1 MPSADSFVHRGLKI
15 AFLEAR
21 RLAWVRFPVPAL
33 AREAIVSTNRL
44 LIYTT
49 IEEGSATV
57 SSMMLFG
64 SRWYINWWL
73 LVRAAT
79 FPLTGESSFLL
90 GCSSLDRRVKLPTY
104 WSGSCASFGSGLW
117 RLIQQFSHICVTR
130 KMSGQCAI
138 RSSWRYSRTPRVY
151 IIIRCILRTGSTS
164 RGLCGTKTPTR
175 TINSDGHTS
184 YFIYCAYQ

>member
-1 MPSADSFVHRGLKI
+1 MGSFSSPCSSQRSHCIDQPATYIYYHRGRIGYGQLYDAVRVQVVYQLMTAGPGSYLSFDWWIKLSADR
-15 AFLEAR
+15 
-21 RLAWVRFPVPAL
+21 
-33 AREAIVSTNRL
+33 
-44 LIYTT
+44 
-49 IEEGSATV
+49 
-57 SSMMLFG
+57 
-64 SRWYINWWL
+64 
-73 LVRAAT
+73 
-79 FPLTGESSFLL
+79 

-138 RSSWRYSRTPRVY
+138 RSSWRYSRTPRVSL
-151 IIIRCILRTGSTS
+151 IIRCILRTGSTS